1 MPTEIVFGEEG
12 AQGKTKDTHTHRQ
25 TGSSGRSFINLI
37 FHSGIYIYENF
48 QSDKLQK
55 FLHKVIIIL
64 IFLSAPWYSRY
75 LFSTQTRWQITYL
88 LHRTCG
94 TSLEVREVCASEA
107 PPGLVMG
114 ACHQKRLPA

>member
-1 MPTEIVFGEEG
+1 MCLGRCFWRGRGTRKNKRHP
-12 AQGKTKDTHTHRQ
+12 HTQ
-25 TGSSGRSFINLI
+25 TNGFKCPVIHLPHFSQR
-37 FHSGIYIYENF
+37 YIYENF